1 MNYYN
6 NYLLKI
12 CTECHYVGYGKNKIT
27 GTVFAGGYPLFAG
40 VATKV
45 PHDQAEN
52 ICPICEKK
60 SLIPTDSPRGKLLIK
75 ELDFKV
81 DED

>member
-6 NYLLKI
+6 NYMLKI
-12 CTECHYVGYGKNKIT
+12 CTECHYIGYGKNKIT
-27 GTVFAGGYPLFAG
+27 GFAFGGYPG
-40 VATKV
+40 IVG
-45 PHDQAEN
+45 QAKKFPPEQLDN
-52 ICPICEKK
+52 VCPICEKK

-81 DED
+81 DEE